1 MKSFTTWLLFI
12 LGLVGLAQAI
22 LLGSRDVSSLFS
34 ALIGVP
40 LLCLPSLTLVLL
52 ALSRWQAPN

>member
-1 MKSFTTWLLFI
+1 MKSFTTWFLFLI
-12 LGLVGLAQAI
+12 GLVGLSQAF
-22 LLGSRDVSSLFS
+22 LLSSRDISSLYS